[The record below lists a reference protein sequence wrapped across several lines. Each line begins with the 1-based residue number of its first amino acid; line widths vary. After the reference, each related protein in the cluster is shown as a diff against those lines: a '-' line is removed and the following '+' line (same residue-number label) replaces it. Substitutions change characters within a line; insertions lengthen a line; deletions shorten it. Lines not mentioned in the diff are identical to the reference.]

1 MSISI
6 DLHDVQGN
14 LVKGYGHY
22 GYPKARYIF
31 YRIHD
36 EIAGRE
42 FLRGII
48 PLITTGVPWELT
60 AESGAQNA
68 PPPATTNIAFTYQGL
83 KMLGVPRKSLQSF
96 PEDFSMGMQD
106 RKDILGDDGPS
117 VPENWDPVWHDQ
129 SVHVWI
135 SINGKDESSI
145 ETRYQAICDLLA
157 KSNQQ
162 VEQLSGHRGPD
173 GATDLPYQK
182 ASAIHKKGV
191 PQAYEHFGYRDG
203 ISDPY
208 FEASSGNPN
217 RVIGGGKPTRGD
229 PTTKE
234 GWEPLETGEF
244 ILGHRDEAFETPVGP
259 IPALLAFNGTFMVY
273 RKLHE
278 NVGSFN
284 RYLDEIGE
292 DYPGGKEMLAAKFC
306 GRWRESG
313 ASIAQCPTEAE
324 ANAFGEKLDIAQTRL
339 CAEQPNPSKEA
350 VEQYVALR
358 QQLVAFNYNH
368 DLSGARCPL
377 GAHVRRIN
385 PRGALEDG
393 KEAFKTTGA
402 LVNRRRILRRGLP
415 YGEVHD
421 DSKDDGDHGLIF
433 IVVNSS
439 ISRQFE
445 FVQQQWINYG
455 NDFKLANDKDPL
467 LGNHGVGPS
476 GKPNGRMILEADP
489 KGDKPPFFCSAIPRF
504 VETRG
509 GEYFFSPS
517 LTALCLLADGIVDP
531 T

>member
-1 MSISI
+1 
-6 DLHDVQGN
+6 
-14 LVKGYGHY
+14 
-22 GYPKARYIF
+22 
-31 YRIHD
+31 
-36 EIAGRE
+36 
-42 FLRGII
+42 
-48 PLITTGVPWELT
+48 
-60 AESGAQNA
+60 
-68 PPPATTNIAFTYQGL
+68 
-83 KMLGVPRKSLQSF
+83 
-96 PEDFSMGMQD
+96 
-106 RKDILGDDGPS
+106 
-117 VPENWDPVWHDQ
+117 
-129 SVHVWI
+129 
-135 SINGKDESSI
+135 
-145 ETRYQAICDLLA
+145 
-157 KSNQQ
+157 

-350 VEQYVALR
+350 GW
-358 QQLVAFNYNH
+358 F
-368 DLSGARCPL
+368 
-377 GAHVRRIN
+377 
-385 PRGALEDG
+385 
-393 KEAFKTTGA
+393 
-402 LVNRRRILRRGLP
+402 
-415 YGEVHD
+415 
-421 DSKDDGDHGLIF
+421 
-433 IVVNSS
+433 
-439 ISRQFE
+439 
-445 FVQQQWINYG
+445 
-455 NDFKLANDKDPL
+455 
-467 LGNHGVGPS
+467 
-476 GKPNGRMILEADP
+476 
-489 KGDKPPFFCSAIPRF
+489 
-504 VETRG
+504 
-509 GEYFFSPS
+509 
-517 LTALCLLADGIVDP
+517 
-531 T
+531 